1 MNKNK
6 LFNYAGSKIFCT
18 SIINNLLNELSIKN
32 IDTYIEPFLGS
43 GAIFYNLNLLH
54 NIKNKYINDIDFN
67 IYLMHKS
74 VQLSTYNDYLNI
86 INNIKLNFPDIK
98 NNKNNYYNFRNWFNK
113 TFYSDLINKRLNI
126 TAGLYLLYLSTT
138 CLNCILRFGP
148 NGMNQSYGNR
158 EYIISENTFNTCK
171 KILETTEITNISY
184 DNLINF
190 NNKNCIYF
198 FDPPYELRNMPYTHN
213 FNLYKFIEYLI
224 NINGKN
230 TLILYTDIENK
241 KSDNLL
247 NYKFNKQIIRIMRSI
262 SPNRKI
268 GNEIT
273 GNEIL
278 YWKLI

>member
-1 MNKNK
+1 
-6 LFNYAGSKIFCT
+6 
-18 SIINNLLNELSIKN
+18 
-32 IDTYIEPFLGS
+32 
-43 GAIFYNLNLLH
+43 
-54 NIKNKYINDIDFN
+54 
-67 IYLMHKS
+67 
-74 VQLSTYNDYLNI
+74 
-86 INNIKLNFPDIK
+86 
-98 NNKNNYYNFRNWFNK
+98 
-113 TFYSDLINKRLNI
+113 
-126 TAGLYLLYLSTT
+126 
-138 CLNCILRFGP
+138 
-148 NGMNQSYGNR
+148 MNQSYGNR

-171 KILETTEITNISY
+171 KLLETTEITNISY

-198 FDPPYELRNMPYTHN
+198 FDPPYELRNMPYTNN
-213 FNLYKFIEYLI
+213 FNLDQFIEYLI

-230 TLILYTDIENK
+230 TLILYTDIENKKSDNLLNYKFNK